1 MKRTAKMQ
9 VLDEYAKKLTKK
21 QMTML
26 YEQKMSKKY
35 TKKIYEAEDDY
46 VEYTLYLDSYIIS
59 DEMGMTQEEVVNEI
73 RAAFGYDLKI
83 SEADTG
89 INFTTSDSS
98 VYENLLAYLEEL
110 GVEPATIADITDQA
124 YLNDVEY

>member
-1 MKRTAKMQ
+1 MFW
-9 VLDEYAKKLTKK
+9 
-21 QMTML
+21 L
-26 YEQKMSKKY
+26 Y
-35 TKKIYEAEDDY
+35 
-46 VEYTLYLDSYIIS
+46 
-59 DEMGMTQEEVVNEI
+59 
-73 RAAFGYDLKI
+73 LKI

-89 INFTTSDSS
+89 INFTTSDTS

>member
-1 MKRTAKMQ
+1 MKRTAKMH
-9 VLDEYAKKLTKK
+9 VLDEYAKQLTKK

-26 YEQKMSKKY
+26 
-35 TKKIYEAEDDY
+35 YEAEDDY

-59 DEMGMTQEEVVNEI
+59 DEMGMTQEEVVNEV

-89 INFTTSDSS
+89 INFTTSDTS

>member
-1 MKRTAKMQ
+1 MKWQ
-9 VLDEYAKKLTKK
+9 L
-21 QMTML
+21 
-26 YEQKMSKKY
+26 
-35 TKKIYEAEDDY
+35 EDG
-46 VEYTLYLDSYIIS
+46 VQPS
-59 DEMGMTQEEVVNEI
+59 DELIQKVKEAQKPIQEEVVNEV

-89 INFTTSDSS
+89 INFTTSDTS

>member
-59 DEMGMTQEEVVNEI
+59 DEMAI
-73 RAAFGYDLKI
+73 RRWG
-83 SEADTG
+83 
-89 INFTTSDSS
+89 TT
-98 VYENLLAYLEEL
+98 
-110 GVEPATIADITDQA
+110 I
-124 YLNDVEY
+124 